1 MFLLSKTECGA
12 LCTRLS
18 FEATGKWEGSLNS
31 VGVSDP
37 SSADRRED
45 DLAVGSKTTVED
57 LAVGRC
63 NAKNYACTN
72 TGQDLA
78 VGSKTTEEDPTLRK
92 TQGPVGGLN
101 PRTRRGSA
109 IQVNSHVRMT

>member
-1 MFLLSKTECGA
+1 MFLLSKTECGT
-12 LCTRLS
+12 LGPRLS
-18 FEATGKWEGSLNS
+18 FEATGKREGSLNS

-37 SSADRRED
+37 SSANRSED

-72 TGQDLA
+72 TGQDLT
-78 VGSKTTEEDPTLRK
+78 VGSKTTEEDPTLSK
-92 TQGPVGGLN
+92 TQGPDGGQQY
-101 PRTRRGSA
+101 R
-109 IQVNSHVRMT
+109 

>member
-1 MFLLSKTECGA
+1 M
-12 LCTRLS
+12 
-18 FEATGKWEGSLNS
+18 NS
-31 VGVSDP
+31 VRVSNP
-37 SSADRRED
+37 SSADRRKD

-78 VGSKTTEEDPTLRK
+78 VGSKTTEEDPTLSK
-92 TQGPVGGLN
+92 TQGPDGGQQY
-101 PRTRRGSA
+101 R
-109 IQVNSHVRMT
+109 